1 MLKKTVTYEDFNGI
15 ERTEDLYFHLNEL
28 ELTELAVDLPEDM
41 LKSVSANP
49 TEEVAGKALE
59 SMGTKG
65 IIEFIKKLL
74 IKSYGVKSEDGYSF
88 IKNEK
93 TTERFKGSGAFS
105 AVVMELMTDDKAA
118 SDFVNQIISPKLA
131 AKLNEANVKRLK

>member
-1 MLKKTVTYEDFNGI
+1 MLKKTVTYEDFNGV

-93 TTERFKGSGAFS
+93 ITERFKGSGAFS

>member
-1 MLKKTVTYEDFNGI
+1 MLKKTVTYEDFNGV

-59 SMGTKG
+59 TMGTKG
-65 IIEFIKKLL
+65 IIEFIKTLL

>member
-1 MLKKTVTYEDFNGI
+1 MLKKTVTYEDFNGV

>member
-1 MLKKTVTYEDFNGI
+1 MLKKTVTYEDFNGV

-131 AKLNEANVKRLK
+131 AKINEANVKRLK